1 LLNIAKFNQDMGL
14 IALNMFEI
22 FNVFDLTKKGSQNI
36 EETIQNI
43 ESQNIIIEK
52 RQESIENELD
62 GIEEKL
68 KKLK

>member
-1 LLNIAKFNQDMGL
+1 MGL